1 MDIRYEIG
9 KKIKKTE
16 TGQSKEQRKGSKRQ
30 REMNRKL
37 MTNKA
42 IQRGWIKPTRLEE
55 YNFY

>member
-1 MDIRYEIG
+1 MKLE
-9 KKIKKTE
+9 KNKKKTE